1 MTRFYKTYKKLCDRD
16 GKSPNAVA
24 KQLGIS
30 SGSVTA
36 WKQGR
41 RPKYETI
48 EKIADFF
55 QVDVEDFFLSEGPRT
70 QEEIEEDNI
79 RWEGIQ
85 LGIGLMNKPRSTMDI
100 DPDLAQYLDI
110 LKNRPEMRML
120 FDVSKNATKE
130 QIESIV
136 HFIEGMIR

>member
-1 MTRFYKTYKKLCDRD
+1 MTRFFKTFKKLCERD
-16 GKSPNAVA
+16 NASPNAVA
-24 KQLGIS
+24 RELGIS

-41 RPKYETI
+41 TPKYDTI
-48 EKIADFF
+48 ERIAKHFN
-55 QVDVEDFFLSEGPRT
+55 VDVEDFFLSDGART
-70 QEEIEEDNI
+70 VEEIEEDNV

-85 LGIGLMNKPRSTMDI
+85 LGMELERHAACGYETDTELT
-100 DPDLAQYLDI
+100 QYLEI

-130 QIESIV
+130 QIEAIV
-136 HFIEGMIR
+136 HFIEGMIK